1 MARRLILQLT
11 FTTILGWIVLA
22 GLPVRTTAQ
31 DVTAIVGATI
41 IDGNGGPPLEGATIV
56 WTGNRITAVGTASSV
71 DVPDGAHVI
80 DGSGKF
86 VTPGYIDSN
95 VHLSLYGAGETAVR
109 YFDRNANL
117 TLEAAQ
123 MQLKHGF
130 TTVRDSYGSLLP
142 LMQIRDAIARG
153 DTVGPRILAAG
164 NIVGWGGPYSVSFS
178 LRRQQGLT
186 LFQEQFNDFITQG
199 SGEDLMEMEPEELRV
214 AINEYLDLGPDFIK
228 YGGTGHFSN
237 PIMIGFSPRAQQVMV
252 EETHKRGLVAETHS
266 TSPEGLRLSVE
277 AGLDLIQHPA
287 ALSADISDE
296 LVGMIVE
303 QGIVCAF
310 LSNTVTGKTW
320 EDHLKEQAERE
331 EREAKERAEAEAE
344 GREKQEERKKTS
356 VELRAE
362 RRARGEGLEIRRRN
376 TEKLIEAGCISTIGT
391 DNYLGTAPEFR
402 RSPKAENQAFGL
414 GSVIATEGLVEL
426 GMTPMEA
433 IVAVT
438 KNGAIACKMLDD
450 LGTLEVGKLADIVI
464 LDANPAEDISNIRAL
479 DTVIRD
485 GRVVDLDAIPYE
497 RIFSKPGRGHAW

>member
-1 MARRLILQLT
+1 MARTRRLTLSLLVFLGGVLT
-11 FTTILGWIVLA
+11 A
-22 GLPVRTTAQ
+22 GLPVAADGQ
-31 DVTAIVGATI
+31 EVIAIVGATI
-41 IDGNGGPPLEGATIV
+41 IDGNGGPPLQNGTIV
-56 WTGNRITAVGTASSV
+56 WTGNRITAVGPRSAVSV
-71 DVPDGAHVI
+71 PGNARVI
-80 DGSGKF
+80 DGSGKY
-86 VTPGYIDSN
+86 VTPGFIDSN

-109 YFDRNANL
+109 YFDRNTNL

-153 DTVGPRILAAG
+153 DTVGPRMLVAG

-178 LRRQQGLT
+178 LRRQQDLT

-199 SGEDLMEMEPEELRV
+199 SGEELMEMEPEDLRV
-214 AINEYLDLGPDFIK
+214 AINEYLDLGPDFVK
-228 YGGTGHFSN
+228 FGGTGHFSD

-277 AGLDLIQHPA
+277 AGIDLIQHPGV
-287 ALSADISDE
+287 LSSDMSDE
-296 LVGMIVE
+296 LVDVIVE
-303 QGIVCAF
+303 RGIVCAF
-310 LSNTVTGKTW
+310 LSNTVTGNVW

-331 EREAKERAEAEAE
+331 KREEERRAE
-344 GREKQEERKKTS
+344 GQEQQQERKKTS

-376 TEKLIEAGCISTIGT
+376 TEKLIAAGCISTIGT

-402 RSPKAENQAFGL
+402 REPKAENQAFGL

-438 KNGAIACKMLDD
+438 KNGAIACKMLDE
-450 LGTLEVGKLADIVI
+450 LGTLEVGKLADIVV
-464 LDANPAEDISNIRAL
+464 LNANPVEDISNIRAL
-479 DTVIRD
+479 DAVIRD
-485 GRVVDLDAIPYE
+485 GRIVDLDALPYE
-497 RIFSKPGRGHAW
+497 RIFSTPGRGHAW